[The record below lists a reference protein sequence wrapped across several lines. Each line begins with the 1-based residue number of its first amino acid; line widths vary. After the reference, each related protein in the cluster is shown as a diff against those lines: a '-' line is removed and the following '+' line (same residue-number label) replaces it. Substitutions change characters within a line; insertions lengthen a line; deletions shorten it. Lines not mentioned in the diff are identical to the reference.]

1 MVPLA
6 ITIVVDRETG
16 GLGMVSTAGANG
28 DIAGDLDTILAVLP
42 QVQASLMK
50 NRLQAERDLVQ
61 ATAVEAKPSKKRQ
74 PVTAQEGG
82 AGTGG

>member
-1 MVPLA
+1 MLHEAVL
-6 ITIVVDRETG
+6 TWDGEVWCC
-16 GLGMVSTAGANG
+16 GMQVQHLPYARQ
-28 DIAGDLDTILAVLP
+28 LLAVLP